1 MMKHRKV
8 LAITGTRADF
18 GKLKPLMLELE
29 KSSDITLDVF
39 VTGMHM
45 LSRYGSTYE
54 EVQRSGFS
62 NTYRFINQNSTDTM
76 DQVLAK
82 TIIGLS
88 DYTRESRP
96 DLILFHGDRVE
107 ALAAAIVGSMNN
119 ILTGHIEGGEVSGTI
134 DESIRHSTT
143 KLSNLHFVSNAEAQ
157 KRLIQLGEEAKHIF
171 IIGSPDI
178 DIMNSNDLPSIEQV
192 KEHYEILFDCYSLV
206 LFHSVTTEL
215 DSLADHVAKLVSA
228 LIQSDKN
235 YVVVYPNND
244 TGTDFIFEEYKK
256 LLNYPNFRLYPS
268 MRFEYYLTLLRNA
281 DFIIGNSSAGVREAP
296 HYGIPCINLGSRQK
310 GRASSP
316 LIINSEFDETL
327 ILQAIQRALAADRV
341 SESKFGDGLAAE
353 RFKNIFS
360 TDDIWSKPTQKYFTD
375 II

>member
-1 MMKHRKV
+1 MAHRKILV
-8 LAITGTRADF
+8 LTGTRADF

-29 KSSDITLDVF
+29 NSSSITLNVF
-39 VTGMHM
+39 ITGMHM
-45 LSRYGSTYE
+45 LSRYGSTHE
-54 EVQRSGFS
+54 EVERAGFC
-62 NTYRFINQNSTDTM
+62 NVYKFINQNSTDTM

-88 DYTRESRP
+88 DYTRESKP

-143 KLSNLHFVSNAEAQ
+143 KLSNLHFVANEEAQ
-157 KRLIQLGEEAKHIF
+157 KRLIQLGEEPKDIF

-178 DIMNSNDLPSIEQV
+178 DVMNSNDLPSIDQV
-192 KEHYEILFDCYSLV
+192 KDHYEINFDCYSLV

-228 LIQSDKN
+228 LIQSDNN
-235 YVVVYPNND
+235 YIVVYPNND
-244 TGTDFIFEEYKK
+244 TGTDLIFEEYKK
-256 LLNYPNFRLYPS
+256 LLKHRNFRLYPS

-296 HYGIPCINLGSRQK
+296 HYGIPCINLGSRQHR
-310 GRASSP
+310 RANSP

-327 ILQAIQRALAADRV
+327 ILQSIQRALVSDRV
-341 SESKFGDGLAAE
+341 AESKFGDGLAAE
-353 RFKNIFS
+353 RFKKIVLADNF
-360 TDDIWSKPTQKYFTD
+360 WSKSTQKYFTD

>member
-1 MMKHRKV
+1 MKHRKILV
-8 LAITGTRADF
+8 LTGTRADF

-29 KSSDITLDVF
+29 NSPDIALDVF

-45 LSRYGSTYE
+45 LSKYGSTHE
-54 EVQRSGFS
+54 EVDRSGFC
-62 NTYRFINQNSTDTM
+62 NIYRFINQNSTDTM

-143 KLSNLHFVSNAEAQ
+143 KLSNLHFVANEEAQ
-157 KRLIQLGEEAKHIF
+157 KRLIQLGEEPKNIF
-171 IIGSPDI
+171 IIGSPDV
-178 DIMNSNDLPSIEQV
+178 DIMNSNNLPSIEQV
-192 KEHYEILFDCYSLV
+192 KEHYEIPFDYYSLV

-215 DSLADHVAKLVSA
+215 DSLADDVAKLVNA

-244 TGTDFIFEEYKK
+244 AGTDFIFEEYKK
-256 LLNYPNFRLYPS
+256 LFNRCNFKLYPS
-268 MRFEYYLTLLRNA
+268 MRFESYLTLLRNA

-310 GRASSP
+310 GRARSP

-327 ILQAIQRALAADRV
+327 ILQAIQKTLDVDRV
-341 SESKFGDGLAAE
+341 AESKFGDGLAAE
-353 RFKNIFS
+353 RFKKIVLGDVFWFTS
-360 TDDIWSKPTQKYFTD
+360 TQKCFTD
-375 II
+375 LI

>member
-1 MMKHRKV
+1 MKNRKILV
-8 LAITGTRADF
+8 LTGTRADF

-29 KSSDITLDVF
+29 KSPFITLDVF

-45 LSRYGSTYE
+45 LSRYGSTHE
-54 EVQRSGFS
+54 EVEKSGFS
-62 NTYRFINQNSTDTM
+62 NIYKFINQNPTDTM
-76 DQVLAK
+76 DQALAK
-82 TIIGLS
+82 TIVGLS

-96 DLILFHGDRVE
+96 DLVLFHGDRVE

-143 KLSNLHFVSNAEAQ
+143 KLSNLHFVANEAAQ
-157 KRLIQLGEEAKHIF
+157 KRLIQLGEEPKQIF

-178 DIMNSNDLPSIEQV
+178 DIMNSNNLPSIDQV
-192 KEHYEILFDCYSLV
+192 KEHYEIPFDDYSLL

-215 DSLADHVAKLVSA
+215 DSLADDVAKLVNA
-228 LIQSDKN
+228 LIQSDQN
-235 YVVVYPNND
+235 YIVVYPNND
-244 TGTDFIFEEYKK
+244 TGTDCIFEEYKR
-256 LLNYPNFRLYPS
+256 LLNHRNFRLYPS
-268 MRFEYYLTLLRNA
+268 MRFESYLTLLRNSE
-281 DFIIGNSSAGVREAP
+281 FIIGNSSAGVREAP

-316 LIINSEFDETL
+316 LIINSKFDETL
-327 ILQAIQRALAADRV
+327 ILQSIQRALDTDRV
-341 SESKFGDGLAAE
+341 SESKFGDGLATE
-353 RFKNIFS
+353 RFKKIVLSDDFWS
-360 TDDIWSKPTQKYFTD
+360 TSTQKYFTD